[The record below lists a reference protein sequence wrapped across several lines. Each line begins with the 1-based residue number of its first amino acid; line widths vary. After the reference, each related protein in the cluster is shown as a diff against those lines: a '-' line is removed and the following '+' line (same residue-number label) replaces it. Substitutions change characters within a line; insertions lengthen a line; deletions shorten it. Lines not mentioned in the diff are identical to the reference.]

1 MCMFIIV
8 VVVRDGLGL
17 IVAVII
23 VLLFFI
29 LDCRKYRP
37 VCSCLGRNS

>member
-1 MCMFIIV
+1 MCMFIT
-8 VVVRDGLGL
+8 VVVRDRVGL

-23 VLLFFI
+23 VSI